1 MGRLDE
7 STCMMKNLL
16 FIHEYVGESVSTCLE
31 SHANISSVA
40 CFSSVAETKLRG
52 LQTYA

>member
-1 MGRLDE
+1 
-7 STCMMKNLL
+7 MMKNLP

-31 SHANISSVA
+31 SHANISAVA
-40 CFSSVAETKLRG
+40 CFSIAETKLRG